1 MRKELLFG
9 FSIMA
14 LVVVMV
20 EVVILVVMGVLVV
33 VVLKVFQQAQE
44 LLVKVT
50 LVELALFY
58 RGIGPVGVVVVLEL
72 LAEMLLV

>member
-1 MRKELLFG
+1 ME
-9 FSIMA
+9 
-14 LVVVMV
+14 V
-20 EVVILVVMGVLVV
+20 VVILVVTEVLAVA
-33 VVLKVFQQAQE
+33 VLKVFQQAQE

-58 RGIGPVGVVVVLEL
+58 RVIGPVEVEVVLEL